1 MIGLGSDKN
10 NSCIKFKIIEN
21 NCERSSRDPRSSSP
35 ALVRCCL
42 HPPLPST
49 HPRSWYIWIVVRDI
63 SYISFI
69 LDKFYWTHPSSWF
82 IWIVD
87 TGVNLFS
94 IYVIHSIYIWY
105 ISNLPTLL
113 IYLICGRQDFIYFQY
128 FLYIQS
134 IFFIL
139 WTYPRSWYNWFVYLI
154 YFEPTHILFVNTEMY
169 SFQETYNKMNVLIL
183 PFPA

>member
-1 MIGLGSDKN
+1 MNYTKLITRLKLL
-10 NSCIKFKIIEN
+10 KIIASGVPVTLGRARQLSCGAACIRLFLE
-21 NCERSSRDPRSSSP
+21 PTH
-35 ALVRCCL
+35 AL
-42 HPPLPST
+42 
-49 HPRSWYIWIVVRDI
+49 DI
-63 SYISFI
+63 FELWSGISHILYISFI
-69 LDKFYWTHPSSWF
+69 LDIFYWTHPSSWF

-128 FLYIQS
+128 ILYIPS

-169 SFQETYNKMNVLIL
+169 SFQETYNKMNVLIS